1 MTYFAFPL
9 VITVHTA
16 GVGVDE
22 YGNPVPSAFTT
33 ATARGD
39 VQPVRTDEAAD
50 GISSVDVDEVR
61 FYLEAGTV
69 VSAGSRLEA
78 AGVTYEA
85 VGPADT
91 RTYGGALDYV
101 RVRARRT
108 AA

>member
-1 MTYFAFPL
+1 MSFAFPL
-9 VITVHTA
+9 VVTVHAA

-22 YGNPVPSAFTT
+22 YGNPVPSAWTS

-39 VQPVRTDEAAD
+39 VQPVRTDETVD
-50 GISSVDVDEVR
+50 GVSDVAVDEVR

-69 VSAGSRLEA
+69 VTGGSRLTA

-85 VGPADT
+85 IGPADS
-91 RTYGGALDYV
+91 RDYGGRLDYV

-108 AA
+108 SP